1 MVSVPVWMLVAAG
14 VGYAFLGLI
23 LFLVWTNRFPPAD
36 RGGAIIN
43 FDSLK
48 AMNQAVEAVCYATG
62 KKPRFIIE
70 GEIDGERLPRYM
82 WPGGEIWHV
91 QGPKVRDL
99 VEGKQVAFAIVVKNP
114 DKTVRDLS
122 RLTVGARPIR
132 NPDSKVPQGAMHF
145 VLWSWCPFV
154 LVVRKDFS
162 KMGKMPPKWQ
172 RITS

>member
-1 MVSVPVWMLVAAG
+1 MVSVPIWILVVAG
-14 VGYAFLGLI
+14 AGFAFLALI

-62 KKPRFIIE
+62 KKPRFVIE

-99 VEGKQVAFAIVVKNP
+99 VEGKQVAFAACDINSRGPTSGSRHIVPEYK
-114 DKTVRDLS
+114 S
-122 RLTVGARPIR
+122 
-132 NPDSKVPQGAMHF
+132 PQPEG
-145 VLWSWCPFV
+145 
-154 LVVRKDFS
+154 
-162 KMGKMPPKWQ
+162 
-172 RITS
+172 